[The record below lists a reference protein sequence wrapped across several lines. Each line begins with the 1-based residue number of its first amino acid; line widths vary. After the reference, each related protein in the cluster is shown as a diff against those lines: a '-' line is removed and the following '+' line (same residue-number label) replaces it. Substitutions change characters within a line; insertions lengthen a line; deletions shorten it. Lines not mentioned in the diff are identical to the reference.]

1 PPIISAGADQT
12 VCAGSDV
19 TLTGSGAI
27 TYIWDNG
34 VLDGEPFTPPSTANY
49 VLTAT
54 EPFGTIATIGNQFE
68 TSNGTSGNFQGQSFT
83 TGSSNAL
90 LLSITTN
97 AIGGSSGAQLANGI
111 AGSILNIR
119 TYVNDVETGT
129 NHAVTGTILATAS
142 NPSILNTNYQAP
154 SSKFIFDSTLT
165 LTANTRYVIEFVSG
179 SGVGIYSRLHSVS
192 SGNDEYTG
200 GQAYDIDGFN
210 QSFVRDYPF
219 LITTL
224 ENTNISGP
232 NGCSATDMVTV
243 TVNPQEDATFAYSG
257 SSYCADDSDPNPV
270 NPTPIISGTTG
281 GVFSSTAGL
290 SINSSTGQVDLD
302 ASTPGTYTITYS
314 TPGANCS
321 ATSTQDVT
329 ITTSST
335 DFNYGGDT
343 EFCLGTTNLVATI
356 TGASG
361 GTFSATGGLTI
372 DASTGQIDLSTAI
385 AGNYQVTYTSASSG
399 NFQQI
404 GQDID
409 GEATGDSFGNSISLS
424 HNGKILAV
432 GGYQNDGINGTNSG
446 HVKVFEFT
454 NGIWSQLG
462 GDIDGENI
470 NDASGY
476 SVSLNNNGSRVA
488 IGATINSDN
497 GSNSG
502 HVRIYEWQGNVW
514 SQLGSDIDGE
524 AAGDYSGQS
533 VSLNASGNI
542 VAIGARENNGINGPN
557 SGHVRVYQ
565 LNGNVW
571 AQLGQDIDGEQP
583 YSDFGYSVSLSRDG
597 LRVSVGAP
605 DNQGSGVSS
614 GHTRIY
620 ELNGNIWTQ
629 LGQDIDGEYSG
640 DESGKSVSLNAVGD
654 IVAIGARGNDD
665 NGNNSGHV
673 RIYRWN
679 VNTWSQV
686 GQDIEGENMDQAG
699 VVDISNSGNLIA
711 VGGPG
716 SSENGLLSGNVRIYE
731 FNGTLW
737 NQLGSDIYGESSMD
751 FSGSS
756 LSINGN
762 GAIIAIGSTNHNN
775 TGHVRIFGAPT
786 AVCSQ
791 PLNITIHAAPSIDLG
806 ADTTLICDNTSQTLD
821 AGTGFASYLWSDGS
835 TNQTLLVSNSA
846 TYTVT
851 GTDANGCTAQDSVHL
866 DLLVGE
872 IVQSD
877 TTICEGDIIT
887 LNAINQNNA
896 QYLWSPNNE
905 TTSSVTV
912 SPSATTTYTLDVT
925 SGSTT
930 CQDIVIVTVDAHPVI
945 DLGND
950 TTICNN
956 GSIVLNPGSGDTF
969 LWSDNSTNQTLTAT
983 TTGIY
988 DVTVTDNNG
997 CSATDNITVNIAPS
1011 LSVTVSGTNVTCNGL
1026 NNGTA
1031 TVIGGTANDTYL
1043 WNDQAAQNTQT
1054 ATNLSPGNY
1063 SVTVTA
1069 NNNCQSTGSITIGEP
1084 TLLSATTQQPPQFA
1098 DFTYIGEYQ
1107 NHYIYYHNARLNWL
1121 DARQKCLNNGG
1132 DLLVINNAQKQSHY
1146 ASILNSNSWI
1156 GLYQDVN
1163 DPNYSEPSGGWK
1175 WVDGTPLTF
1184 ENWNSGEPNNVGG
1197 EDYGHFTG
1205 GNHFWNDLPL
1215 SSNLPFTMQLDKSAA
1230 NILSVT
1236 CNGGSNGQTYVT
1248 GAGGT
1253 LPYNYLWNDAL
1264 SQTTDTAINL
1274 SPGNYSVTITDSNGC
1289 TASDVSTITEPN
1301 IIIGKDVQFACDS
1314 YTWIDGN
1321 IYTASNNSATDTL
1334 IAANGCDSIV

>member
-1 PPIISAGADQT
+1 MNSSPAINVISLGTQFNITFGAWSPQNNATIALHYPGNWVSYEVVDDGEWHFYSIASLDGTSANINFYQDGSLLTNQSSDGNYNYTSQNSKFYFGKPFILGDGNMFNGSLDNIQIWNTALSSSEIQQYMSSPPTGNEAGLVGYWNFNEGSGSTVTDLSGNGNNGTINGASWSSDAPSQYANNCTATDDIVVTVNPQEDATFTYPNSSYCADDSDPSPTISGTSGGTFTANSAGLNIVAATGLIDLDASTPGTYTITYTTPGANCSATSTQNVTIKDPPIISAGADQT

-19 TLTGSGAI
+19 TLTGSGAV

-34 VLDGEPFTPPSTANY
+34 VIDGEPFTPPSTANY

-343 EFCLGTTNLVATI
+343 EFCLGTTNPVATI

-409 GEATGDSFGNSISLS
+409 GEAAGDESGRSVSMNAA
-424 HNGKILAV
+424 GDRLAI
-432 GGYQNDGINGTNSG
+432 GARNNDGNGSNAGHVRIYDWNGTAW
-446 HVKVFEFT
+446 T
-454 NGIWSQLG
+454 QLG
-462 GDIDGENI
+462 ADIDGEAA
-470 NDASGY
+470 DDRSGY
-476 SVSLNNNGSRVA
+476 SVSMNAAGDRVA
-488 IGATINSDN
+488 IGAYGNDGN
-497 GSNSG
+497 GISGAGSG
-502 HVRIYEWQGNVW
+502 HVRIYDWNGTAW
-514 SQLGSDIDGE
+514 LQLGNDIDGEGGGDASGHSVSMNAAGDRLAIGAWSNDGNGSSAGHVRIYDWNGTAWTQLGADIDGE
-524 AAGDYSGQS
+524 AASDQSGYS
-533 VSLNASGNI
+533 VSMNAAGDRL
-542 VAIGARENNGINGPN
+542 AIGARTNDGNG
-557 SGHVRVYQ
+557 S
-565 LNGNVW
+565 
-571 AQLGQDIDGEQP
+571 
-583 YSDFGYSVSLSRDG
+583 
-597 LRVSVGAP
+597 
-605 DNQGSGVSS
+605 
-614 GHTRIY
+614 
-620 ELNGNIWTQ
+620 
-629 LGQDIDGEYSG
+629 
-640 DESGKSVSLNAVGD
+640 NA
-654 IVAIGARGNDD
+654 
-665 NGNNSGHV
+665 GHV
-673 RIYRWN
+673 RIYDWN
-679 VNTWSQV
+679 GTAWIQI
-686 GQDIEGENMDQAG
+686 GADIDGEAANDL
-699 VVDISNSGNLIA
+699 S
-711 VGGPG
+711 G
-716 SSENGLLSGNVRIYE
+716 SSVSMNAAGDRSAIGAYGNDG
-731 FNGTLW
+731 NGTL
-737 NQLGSDIYGESSMD
+737 
-751 FSGSS
+751 
-756 LSINGN
+756 
-762 GAIIAIGSTNHNN
+762 A
-775 TGHVRIFGAPT
+775 GHVRIFNSPT
-786 AVCSQ
+786 STACPQ
-791 PLNITIHAAPSIDLG
+791 PLNITIHSAPNLNLG
-806 ADTTLICDNTSQTLD
+806 DDTLLICDNSSQTLD
-821 AGTGFASYLWSDGS
+821 AGTGFASYLWNDGS

-877 TTICEGDIIT
+877 TTICDGDSLLFDASYVDADGFHISNTVINFSRDRKDVAVIIK
-887 LNAINQNNA
+887 
-896 QYLWSPNNE
+896 PH
-905 TTSSVTV
+905 
-912 SPSATTTYTLDVT
+912 PSADLSNLNELLSNANDNIYTVNKNILPDHALNVSDLMICKNTYM
-925 SGSTT
+925 G
-930 CQDIVIVTVDAHPVI
+930 IEAM
-945 DLGND
+945 
-950 TTICNN
+950 
-956 GSIVLNPGSGDTF
+956 
-969 LWSDNSTNQTLTAT
+969 
-983 TTGIY
+983 IY
-988 DVTVTDNNG
+988 DVQVVSVLLDKESIFKIFG
-997 CSATDNITVNIAPS
+997 KAAEYIYEKKELNIF
-1011 LSVTVSGTNVTCNGL
+1011 LEK
-1026 NNGTA
+1026 
-1031 TVIGGTANDTYL
+1031 
-1043 WNDQAAQNTQT
+1043 
-1054 ATNLSPGNY
+1054 NLSSKDRFIEWKSLYKEKRRQFIQEYY
-1063 SVTVTA
+1063 SKA
-1069 NNNCQSTGSITIGEP
+1069 ERS
-1084 TLLSATTQQPPQFA
+1084 
-1098 DFTYIGEYQ
+1098 
-1107 NHYIYYHNARLNWL
+1107 
-1121 DARQKCLNNGG
+1121 
-1132 DLLVINNAQKQSHY
+1132 
-1146 ASILNSNSWI
+1146 
-1156 GLYQDVN
+1156 
-1163 DPNYSEPSGGWK
+1163 SEEIIVK
-1175 WVDGTPLTF
+1175 
-1184 ENWNSGEPNNVGG
+1184 
-1197 EDYGHFTG
+1197 
-1205 GNHFWNDLPL
+1205 
-1215 SSNLPFTMQLDKSAA
+1215 
-1230 NILSVT
+1230 
-1236 CNGGSNGQTYVT
+1236 
-1248 GAGGT
+1248 
-1253 LPYNYLWNDAL
+1253 
-1264 SQTTDTAINL
+1264 
-1274 SPGNYSVTITDSNGC
+1274 TITKYIKKGIN
-1289 TASDVSTITEPN
+1289 
-1301 IIIGKDVQFACDS
+1301 
-1314 YTWIDGN
+1314 
-1321 IYTASNNSATDTL
+1321 
-1334 IAANGCDSIV
+1334 